1 MKYFPLKTLLIG
13 SVILLYIS
21 GCSDSTQKET
31 KNQQKYETQN
41 DSLTKITEAILQ
53 KKAMRESK
61 GWIKPLEPDTLLKY
75 LPKTFLNYKVGKP
88 HSVKS
93 NINGNAISY
102 ASVEFSQGSSIYTI
116 TLTDQLNHLQGILG
130 HGKMLMSRQ
139 ESDTLGIVEKRLPI
153 KPGMNFGWMRFD
165 NESKTFSATIAFEYR
180 FLLTIEGVAV
190 PDTIDGMKIYNTI
203 DISHFSGL

>member
-1 MKYFPLKTLLIG
+1 MKYFRLKTLLIG

-31 KNQQKYETQN
+31 KNQQKYEIQN

-53 KKAMRESK
+53 KKALRESK
-61 GWIKPLEPDTLLKY
+61 GWIKPLEPDTLLTY

-139 ESDTLGIVEKRLPI
+139 ESDTLGIVERRLPI

-180 FLLTIEGVAV
+180 FLLTIEGVSV
-190 PDTIDGMKIYNTI
+190 PDTIDGIKLYNTI
-203 DISHFSGL
+203 DISNFSGL